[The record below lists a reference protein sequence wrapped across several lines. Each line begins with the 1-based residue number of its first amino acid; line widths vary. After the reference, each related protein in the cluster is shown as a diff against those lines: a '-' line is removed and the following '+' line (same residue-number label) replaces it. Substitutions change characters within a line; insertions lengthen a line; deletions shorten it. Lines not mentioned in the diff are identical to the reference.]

1 GATDSNTSNSSNTSA
16 AQSTPLSGNLKV
28 HFIDVGQADSILIQS
43 PSGTAV
49 LVDAGNNADGTEVV
63 NYLKAQGVKELAAVV
78 ATHPHEDHIGG
89 MDTVIKSFPVKQV
102 YMPNATSNTKTF
114 EDMIAAINAS
124 GAKRIQTKA
133 GVVLDVPGIS
143 EVFLAPN
150 SSSYS
155 DTNNY
160 SAVLKITYGS
170 TSFLLTGD
178 AAFDSENEML
188 RSGNSLKATL
198 LKVGHHGSNT
208 STGDSFLKAVSPKYA
223 VISVGAGNK
232 YGHPA
237 QATLDKLASAGVTVY
252 RTDQAGTIVATSDGS
267 TITIDKNASPI
278 KPQAPP
284 SPSPSPTPAPTPAP
298 SAPVSSS
305 GSVSIASVDL
315 SAEVVTIS
323 NSSGSAV
330 DLTGWK
336 LVSVEGNQTYNFPA
350 GTSIPAGGTL
360 KVVSGNKAQAGPGI
374 LVWTKSYI
382 WNNDGDPA
390 ALYNAQGEVVSR
402 K

>member
-1 GATDSNTSNSSNTSA
+1 M
-16 AQSTPLSGNLKV
+16 
-28 HFIDVGQADSILIQS
+28 
-43 PSGTAV
+43 
-49 LVDAGNNADGTEVV
+49 V